1 IAIGCGEY
9 YIGILTYLAVMFCLS
24 VLNKIN
30 YISINKYKYNSLMVT
45 YNYTRDT
52 RNNLGKFLEDHN
64 VSLKDEIMVNQNK
77 KDNKIITKTRID
89 IKYSNREIDIE
100 ELIRDL
106 IELDYVTKVN
116 YINETEKLS

>member
-1 IAIGCGEY
+1 
-9 YIGILTYLAVMFCLS
+9 MFCLS

-30 YISINKYKYNSLMVT
+30 YISTNKYKYNSLMVT

-106 IELDYVTKVN
+106 IELDYV
-116 YINETEKLS
+116 

>member
-1 IAIGCGEY
+1 
-9 YIGILTYLAVMFCLS
+9 MFCLS